1 MSTNFHYYNDL
12 QGGYRATPYKDL
24 PIVSERIRMKY
35 PEGTLAVNPFMPGWK
50 YHIAYFKLEGEL
62 FVPYGLDHQKLSADQ
77 VSPDLAQALGW
88 VILPP
93 CSQESTCASS
103 PPETSSNPPSLPTSK
118 KSKPP
123 LPSTGKSCVRSERKG
138 KPRSSR

>member
-35 PEGTLAVNPFMPGWK
+35 PEGTLAFSPFAPGWK

-77 VSPDLAQALGW
+77 VSPDLAQSLGW

-93 CSQESTCASS
+93 CSQEPTCRPSLPATSSS
-103 PPETSSNPPSLPTSK
+103 PPSPPTSK

-123 LPSTGKSCVRSERKG
+123 SSSPSRKG
-138 KPRSSR
+138 RSRKR